1 MQQFEGTSLKTRLY
15 VLVLVAFIPIALLI
29 LYLAEAQKTME
40 EEAVFHTITVLTRTA
55 ANEEFQ
61 QMESARA
68 LLVVLADAFAIAKD
82 RMHGMVRAEQ
92 AEGLVI
98 AEWVKDG
105 NPADAIQS
113 TVESQKVDLV
123 LMLAHEE
130 GRLEHFLFGKTN
142 DAIIRQLPTTLMLV
156 K

>member
-1 MQQFEGTSLKTRLY
+1 METFEN
-15 VLVLVAFIPIALLI
+15 I
-29 LYLAEAQKTME
+29 
-40 EEAVFHTITVLTRTA
+40 
-55 ANEEFQ
+55 
-61 QMESARA
+61 
-68 LLVVLADAFAIAKD
+68 LVVSRSTQHCIRVLRKGISLARKYGANLHILHIIHDPFSINGWNLPIPSLDEEYKKMAAKAREEID
-82 RMHGMVRAEQ
+82 RMVRAEQ

-98 AEWVKDG
+98 TEWVKDG
-105 NPADAIQS
+105 NPANAIQNV
-113 TVESQKVDLV
+113 VESQNVDLI